1 MKHLFLKF
9 RRDDRAATALEYSL
23 IASVIALAIIV
34 GATGLGTSLNTVYA
48 GIAGNFSGPSS

>member
-1 MKHLFLKF
+1 MKHLFRKF
-9 RRDDRAATALEYSL
+9 GGDERAATALEYSL

-48 GIAGNFSGPSS
+48 GIAVNFSGPSS